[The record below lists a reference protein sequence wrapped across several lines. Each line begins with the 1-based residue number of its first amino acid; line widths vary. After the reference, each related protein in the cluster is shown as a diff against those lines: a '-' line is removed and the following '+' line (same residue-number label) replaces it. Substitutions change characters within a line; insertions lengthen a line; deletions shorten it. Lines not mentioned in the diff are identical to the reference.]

1 MNIWKEWSAPPLDEV
16 VMEKTSS
23 QHHKAL
29 HDILPGIHL
38 GFTPWRVRG
47 KLDHM
52 NCFHSLNDII

>member
-16 VMEKTSS
+16 VMETTSS

-38 GFTPWRVRG
+38 GFPPWREEARSYE
-47 KLDHM
+47 LFSQLM
-52 NCFHSLNDII
+52 NDII